1 MNSFLSRIFGGR
13 RGEEPSSASHE
24 SETYKQCTITP
35 TPMREGSQ
43 WRISG
48 TISKV
53 VDGETRERTFIRADL
68 FNSADECASF
78 TVRKAQQIIDQNP
91 GLFSGGPTGT
101 A

>member
-1 MNSFLSRIFGGR
+1 MSSFLKKIFGGK
-13 RGEEPSSASHE
+13 GGDEATAPSHQ
-24 SETYKQCTITP
+24 SETYKDCTITP

-48 TISKV
+48 AITKT

-68 FNSADECASF
+68 FGSQDECASF
-78 TVRKAQQIIDQNP
+78 TIRKAQQIIDQNP
-91 GLFSGGPTGT
+91 ALFAGGKTGT